1 MNPVA
6 AILDS
11 IVLYRYSLIL
21 ALASAAGI
29 CFFLACCTH
38 VQIPFQKSSAAVFMA
53 VILSLPLARLVY
65 WYGRPDS
72 FSSFFQVLTSPAT
85 ESFALAGVVAGCFLA
100 AVIGGGQEYRKQM
113 LDCMAVAGCSAI
125 ALGRLG
131 SFFTDTDRGQV
142 MTQLTGLPWAY
153 PVANISGQLEYRF
166 ATFLFQAAVAGALG
180 IFLAAIFR
188 RKKYRQ
194 GDLFLLFTLCYSASQ
209 VILDSTRYDSL
220 YLRSNGFISMVQVF
234 SAIAL
239 VVVLVILCIRTKK
252 ALGFRGWMVPLW
264 ASLAALF
271 GCAGYM
277 EYYVQRHGREAA
289 FSYSIMGFCLLCM
302 IGLGLMLW
310 KWSRNAEKE

>member
-11 IVLYRYSLIL
+11 IVLYRFSLIL
-21 ALASAAGI
+21 ALACAAGI

-38 VQIPFQKSSAAVFMA
+38 VQIPLQKSSAAAFMA
-53 VILSLPLARLVY
+53 VVVSLPLARLVY

-72 FSSFFQVLTSPAT
+72 FSSFFQVLTSSAT
-85 ESFALAGVVAGCFLA
+85 ERFALAGVMGGCFLA
-100 AVIGGGQEYRKQM
+100 AVTIGGQEYRKQF
-113 LDCMAVAGCSAI
+113 LDSMAIAGSFAM
-125 ALGRLG
+125 ALGRLS

-166 ATFLFQAAVAGALG
+166 ATFLFQAAVAAVLG
-180 IFLAAIFR
+180 IFLAVIFFQ
-188 RKKYRQ
+188 KKYRQ

-234 SAIAL
+234 SAVAL
-239 VVVLVILCIRTKK
+239 VAVLVILCIRTTKT
-252 ALGFRGWMVPLW
+252 LGFRGWMVPLW
-264 ASLAALF
+264 ISLIILF

-289 FSYSIMGFCLLCM
+289 FSYSIMGSCLLG
-302 IGLGLMLW
+302 IVGLGLLLW
-310 KWSRNAEKE
+310 KRSRSVESE

>member
-29 CFFLACCTH
+29 CFFLSCCAH
-38 VQIPFQKSSAAVFMA
+38 MQIPFQKASAAVLKA

-65 WYGRPDS
+65 WYGRPDH
-72 FSSFFQVLTSPAT
+72 FSSFIQVLSSPDT
-85 ESFALAGVVAGCFLA
+85 ECFALAGVLAGCFLS
-100 AVIGGGQEYRKQM
+100 AVIIGGPDCRKRM
-113 LDCMAVAGCSAI
+113 LDCMSVSGCFAI

-131 SFFTDTDRGQV
+131 SFFTDTDRGQI
-142 MTQLTGLPWAY
+142 MTRFTALPWAY
-153 PVANISGQLEYRF
+153 PVATVSGQLEYRF
-166 ATFLFQAAVAGALG
+166 ATFLFQAAAAALLG
-180 IFLAAIFR
+180 ILLFTIFW
-188 RKKYRQ
+188 RKRYRQ

-239 VVVLVILCIRTKK
+239 VAVLIILCIRTKK
-252 ALGFRGWMVPLW
+252 TLGFRGWMVPLW
-264 ASLAALF
+264 VSLAALF

-289 FSYSIMGFCLLCM
+289 FSYSIMGLCLL
-302 IGLGLMLW
+302 GLVGHGLMLW
-310 KWSRNAEKE
+310 HLSNSHEQ